1 MQIDPARLAIIRDV
15 LNELGAEVQTDE
27 EVVAG
32 LEIMVALTQEK
43 RLMESRWRGCVPDED
58 EDE

>member
-1 MQIDPARLAIIRDV
+1 MKIDPARLAIIRDV

-43 RLMESRWRGCVPDED
+43 RLMESRWRGYVPDED